1 MGNHKYG
8 EVRCENEYLVTAKK
22 KGKKKYRAHCAGQLS
37 ACLTVSCLVSFLTC
51 HRRRW
56 VRPVPLR
63 ILPLLKTRG
72 PSAETTLCT
81 LHWNTYTSD
90 NICVKT
96 STTFVTARKTHNDRG
111 INLHVLD
118 LVQLSIL
125 WTRVCL
131 HKRSCSLKKKWWWN
145 YFHYIVL

>member
-8 EVRCENEYLVTAKK
+8 EARCENEYLVTAKK
-22 KGKKKYRAHCAGQLS
+22 KGKKNRAHCAGQLS

-51 HRRRW
+51 HRCRW
-56 VRPVPLR
+56 VRPVPQR
-63 ILPLLKTRG
+63 ILPLLKTRR
-72 PSAETTLCT
+72 PSTETMLCI

-96 STTFVTARKTHNDRG
+96 SVTLTFVTARKTHNDRC
-111 INLHVLD
+111 INLHVSD

-125 WTRVCL
+125 WTRICL
-131 HKRSCSLKKKWWWN
+131 HTNLYTEKTGDKIISTIL
-145 YFHYIVL
+145 Y

>member
-22 KGKKKYRAHCAGQLS
+22 KGKKNRAHCAGQLS

-56 VRPVPLR
+56 VRPVPQR
-63 ILPLLKTRG
+63 ILLLLKTCE
-72 PSAETTLCT
+72 PSTETTLCI
-81 LHWNTYTSD
+81 LHWNAYTSD

-96 STTFVTARKTHNDRG
+96 SMTARKTHNDRC
-111 INLHVLD
+111 INLHVSN
-118 LVQLSIL
+118 LVQISIL
-125 WTRVCL
+125 WTCICL
-131 HKRSCSLKKKWWWN
+131 YKFVHWKKWW
-145 YFHYIVL
+145 